1 MAKTPAKKT
10 AKAKTTTRK
19 PRAKKVISTTT
30 EDSHVE
36 LNKTMTRKDFP
47 AFLRA
52 NIDANK

>member
-1 MAKTPAKKT
+1 MAKTK
-10 AKAKTTTRK
+10 AKAPKANTTTRK